1 VSEERSFAASGD
13 EKISGANFMSR
24 IGKAP
29 IALPQQVK
37 VTFTPPT
44 LLVEGPK
51 GSLSMP
57 VSDLVNLDF
66 DEAQLRVSVTES
78 HRKYRSMHG
87 LMRTL
92 IQNMVTGV
100 TDGFTKSL
108 EIQGVGYRAEADR
121 EKLTLN
127 VGYSHPVV
135 IPVPDGLTIEVEKN
149 TIVHVRGIDKQQ
161 VGEMAARI
169 RRVRKPEP
177 YRGKGIRYLGEE
189 VRRKV
194 GKAGAK

>member
-1 VSEERSFAASGD
+1 
-13 EKISGANFMSR
+13 MSR

-29 IALPQQVK
+29 IAIPEKVK
-37 VTFTPPT
+37 VTLALP
-44 LLVEGPK
+44 LLTVEGPK
-51 GSLSMP
+51 GSLNMA
-57 VSDLVNLDF
+57 VSDLVTVDMDDTF
-66 DEAQLRVSVTES
+66 IRVSAADQ
-78 HRKYRSMHG
+78 HRKSRAMHG

-108 EIQGVGYRAEADR
+108 EIQGVGYRAEATKDT
-121 EKLTLN
+121 LTLN
-127 VGYSHPVV
+127 VGYSNPVAV
-135 IPVPDGLTIEVEKN
+135 SIPDGISIEVEKN
-149 TIVHVRGIDKQQ
+149 TLVHVRGIDKQQ

-177 YRGKGIRYLGEE
+177 YRGKGIRYLGEQI
-189 VRRKV
+189 RRKV

>member
-1 VSEERSFAASGD
+1 
-13 EKISGANFMSR
+13 MSR

-29 IALPQQVK
+29 ITIPEKVK
-37 VTFTPPT
+37 VTIAAPE
-44 LLVEGPK
+44 LKVEGPK
-51 GSLSMP
+51 GSLHMA
-57 VSDLVNLDF
+57 VSNLVKVDI
-66 DEAQLRVSVTES
+66 DQSQIRVSALANGG
-78 HRKYRSMHG
+78 KYRAMHG
-87 LMRTL
+87 LTRSL

-108 EIQGVGYRAEADR
+108 EIQGVGYRAEAN
-121 EKLTLN
+121 KSTLTLN

-135 IPVPDGLTIEVEKN
+135 IPIPEGLTIEVERN
-149 TIVHVRGIDKQQ
+149 VIVHVRGIDRQQ

-177 YRGKGIRYLGEE
+177 YRGKGIRYLGEQI
-189 VRRKV
+189 RRKV

>member
-1 VSEERSFAASGD
+1 
-13 EKISGANFMSR
+13 MSR

-29 IALPQQVK
+29 IAIPEKVK
-37 VTFTPPT
+37 VTHAAPT
-44 LLVEGPK
+44 LKVEGPK

-57 VSDLVNLDF
+57 VSNLVSVDL
-66 DEAQLRVSVTES
+66 DESFIRVSAVSE
-78 HRKYRSMHG
+78 HRKSRAMHG

-100 TDGFTKSL
+100 TQGFTKSL
-108 EIQGVGYRAEADR
+108 EIQGVGYRAEAGNQT
-121 EKLTLN
+121 LTLN
-127 VGYSHPVV
+127 VGYSNPVV
-135 IPVPDGLTIEVEKN
+135 VQIPEGITVEVEKN

-161 VGEMAARI
+161 VGEMAARL

-177 YRGKGIRYLGEE
+177 YRGKGIRYLGEQ